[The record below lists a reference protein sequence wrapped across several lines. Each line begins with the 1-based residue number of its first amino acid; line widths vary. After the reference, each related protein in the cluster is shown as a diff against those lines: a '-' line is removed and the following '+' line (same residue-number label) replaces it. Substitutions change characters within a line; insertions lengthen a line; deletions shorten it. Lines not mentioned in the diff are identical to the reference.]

1 MGVKK
6 VRGSAQNPVAFAAL
20 LLMLTPRVC
29 DCFVF
34 RGWWVCAVCHGL
46 VWLTWHSGSLQPV
59 VEAGHG
65 RSLAGGTRHLRGW
78 LVSHFHGGGGAVV
91 GSNRQRFRA
100 RLGTENFHPKIFVS
114 SLDTYM
120 KY

>member
-1 MGVKK
+1 VGVKK

-59 VEAGHG
+59 VEPGMRGVWPEAVGT
-65 RSLAGGTRHLRGW
+65 SVGGWFLTFM
-78 LVSHFHGGGGAVV
+78 VVVVVV
-91 GSNRQRFRA
+91 GSNRQRFT
-100 RLGTENFHPKIFVS
+100 GSYH
-114 SLDTYM
+114 
-120 KY
+120 